1 MVPLIGFLVLVIDLY
16 IWVVIASAI
25 LSWLIAF
32 NVVNT
37 SNRFVYSVA
46 ETLYRLTEPALRP
59 IRSIIPNLG
68 GIDISPVILI
78 LFLLFLRDVVL
89 LGWICRPWCPSPL
102 FERGQRQARAS
113 PRRGRNHAAGAAHA
127 EILARRDR
135 RHRGGEAVLQ
145 ARVRALPEAGRAN
158 QALAKLIAHWLKLPP
173 SSVSVAQGGKSRMKH
188 VLVEGDAATL
198 APLIEARLADLA
210 R

>member
-59 IRSIIPNLG
+59 IRGIIPNLG

-78 LFLLFLRDVVL
+78 LFLLFIRDVVL
-89 LGWICRPWCPSPL
+89 LGWILPAVAPGPL
-102 FERGQRQARAS
+102 FERASAARAS
-113 PRRGRNHAAGAAHA
+113 PSPPESCCRWCSRRNQGATN
-127 EILARRDR
+127 R
-135 RHRGGEAVLQ
+135 RHRAFGGEAV
-145 ARVRALPEAGRAN
+145 
-158 QALAKLIAHWLKLPP
+158 
-173 SSVSVAQGGKSRMKH
+173 
-188 VLVEGDAATL
+188 
-198 APLIEARLADLA
+198 
-210 R
+210 